1 MTVKE
6 VAKLTGY
13 SDNTVR
19 KYALLLGVPYIG
31 EGNRKNYTWQE
42 ADVER
47 FLAAIGGT
55 GGRRDRRG
63 ETQKFLKKFPKT
75 LDL

>member
-1 MTVKE
+1 MTGKE

-13 SDNTVR
+13 AERTVS
-19 KYALLLGVPYIG
+19 KYAALIGVSHSG
-31 EGNRKNYTWQE
+31 EGYHRTYTWQE

-63 ETQKFLKKFPKT
+63 ETQKFLKKICENP
-75 LDL
+75 